1 MTSDMT
7 DEELLAELEAAL
19 RTSAEV
25 PAEFVA
31 AGKAAFAWRG
41 VDAEIAALTF
51 DSAGGELVGTRAD
64 SASVRALTYSAAE
77 VTLEVEVGPDALH
90 GQVVPPQAGELDVRL
105 RDGSTMTVPVDAVGW
120 FVVRPKPAGTFRLR
134 LRTSGGKTVLT
145 DWTSLAGS

>member
-1 MTSDMT
+1 MTE
-7 DEELLAELEAAL
+7 EELLAELEAAL
-19 RTSAEV
+19 RTAEEV
-25 PAEFVA
+25 PAGFVN

-41 VDAEIAALTF
+41 VDAELAALTF
-51 DSAGGELVGTRAD
+51 DSAGAEVAGTRAD

-105 RDGSTMTVPVDAVGW
+105 RDGGTTTVPVDAVGW

-134 LRTSGGKTVLT
+134 LRTADGKTVLT

>member
-1 MTSDMT
+1 MT

-19 RTSAEV
+19 RAADEV
-25 PAEFVA
+25 PAGFVD
-31 AGKAAFAWRG
+31 AGKSAFTWRG
-41 VDAEIAALTF
+41 IDAELTF
-51 DSAGGELVGTRAD
+51 DSAGAELAGTRAD
-64 SASVRALTYSAAE
+64 PASVRALTYSAAE

-105 RDGSTMTVPVDAVGW
+105 RDGGTTTVPVDAVGW

-134 LRTSGGKTVLT
+134 LRTADGKTVLT